1 MALTSLTRC
10 VCAQTADREQNPRG
24 INRHK
29 FSLEE
34 AEAATQ
40 QPVVQALFDLC
51 RFRNEHKAFNGK
63 VGRAAVPPSRP
74 ACRCTRSSSA
84 RWECTVFP
92 RVLHADALYRSRR
105 TADAQR
111 EVQL

>member
-1 MALTSLTRC
+1 MAVALKHALSNL
-10 VCAQTADREQNPRG
+10 CAQTAEREQNPRG

-63 VGRAAVPPSRP
+63 VGVMRRFDVALAWTSLGLVPGGNSTLVHQPIIQHLFHS
-74 ACRCTRSSSA
+74 
-84 RWECTVFP
+84 
-92 RVLHADALYRSRR
+92 
-105 TADAQR
+105 
-111 EVQL
+111 